1 MMAKISKQHT
11 VLTKSKVAEKASKP
25 EEEKKKKILKPR
37 TIIAWSLW
45 NKQNNSTTEDG
56 FNWHDS

>member
-1 MMAKISKQHT
+1 M

-25 EEEKKKKILKPR
+25 EEKKKEFLKPR